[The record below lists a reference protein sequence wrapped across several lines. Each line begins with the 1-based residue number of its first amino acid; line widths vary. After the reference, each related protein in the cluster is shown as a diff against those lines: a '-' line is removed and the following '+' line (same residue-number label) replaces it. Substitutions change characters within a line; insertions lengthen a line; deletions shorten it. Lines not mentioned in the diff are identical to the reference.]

1 MRPILKQN
9 TKNRKL
15 WFLYTIVF
23 LICTIG
29 IGVSLYI
36 QYYKDEN
43 IKVNFGISDD
53 ESKQKDEYNELKST
67 FNTIFQ
73 NKLEILDNMEQNV
86 QKLKENYDILVT
98 AYSYQK
104 NEENVTLNASIP
116 FFNINNEQ
124 LIKYNN
130 EIINE
135 YKEKAKIISESVYEE
150 ETIYTVRYQ
159 AFLQNN
165 IISLIIE
172 SEYKEG
178 NNEQKV
184 TFKTYN
190 YDLNQNKEI
199 TLQEI
204 LNIKNIKTSDANNTI
219 YNEIK
224 EIQKQNEILQNQGY
238 QIYQRDINNDIYK
251 IENINEFFIGQQGM
265 VYIIF
270 AYGNNDN
277 TSEKDIVIF
286 K

>member
-9 TKNRKL
+9 KKNHKL
-15 WFLYTIVF
+15 WFLYALVF

-43 IKVNFGISDD
+43 IKVNFGISDN
-53 ESKQKDEYNELKST
+53 ESKQKDEYNELKAAFTS
-67 FNTIFQ
+67 IFQ
-73 NKLEILDNMEQNV
+73 NKLEILDNTEPNV
-86 QKLKENYDILVT
+86 QKLRENYDVLVT

-104 NEENVTLNASIP
+104 NEENVTLNALIP

-124 LIKYNN
+124 LKKYND

-135 YKEKAKIISESVYEE
+135 YKEKAKTISESAYEE
-150 ETIYTVRYQ
+150 EIIYTVRYQ

-165 IISLIIE
+165 ILSLIIE
-172 SEYKEG
+172 AEYKEG
-178 NNEQKV
+178 SNEQKV

-190 YDLNQNKEI
+190 YDLSQNKEI

-251 IENINEFFIGQQGM
+251 IENINQFFIGQEGI